1 MLLLFHTSETIE
13 QSQRQQDN
21 IMLVKIKDSDDL
33 VRDTNSRAILN
44 VNKNALLKDQ
54 MYQEKMRKQRE
65 IDSSINNLKEEI
77 NSIKCDVSKILEMLS
92 RGNN

>member
-1 MLLLFHTSETIE
+1 
-13 QSQRQQDN
+13 
-21 IMLVKIKDSDDL
+21 MLVKIKDSDDL

-44 VNKNALLKDQ
+44 VNKNTLLKDQ

-77 NSIKCDVSKILEMLS
+77 NSIKSDVSKILEMLS

>member
-1 MLLLFHTSETIE
+1 
-13 QSQRQQDN
+13 
-21 IMLVKIKDSDDL
+21 MLVKIKDSDDL

-44 VNKNALLKDQ
+44 ENKNALLKDQ

-77 NSIKCDVSKILEMLS
+77 NSIKSDVSKILEMLS

>member
-1 MLLLFHTSETIE
+1 
-13 QSQRQQDN
+13 
-21 IMLVKIKDSDDL
+21 MLVKIKDSDDL

-77 NSIKCDVSKILEMLS
+77 NSIKSDVSKILEMLS

>member
-1 MLLLFHTSETIE
+1 
-13 QSQRQQDN
+13 
-21 IMLVKIKDSDDL
+21 MLVKIKDSDDL

-77 NSIKCDVSKILEMLS
+77 NSIKSDISKILEMLS

>member
-1 MLLLFHTSETIE
+1 
-13 QSQRQQDN
+13 
-21 IMLVKIKDSDDL
+21 MLVKIKDSDDL

-77 NSIKCDVSKILEMLS
+77 NSIKSDVSNILEMLS

>member
-1 MLLLFHTSETIE
+1 
-13 QSQRQQDN
+13 
-21 IMLVKIKDSDDL
+21 MLVKIKDSDDL

-77 NSIKCDVSKILEMLS
+77 KSIKSDVSKILEMLS